1 MNLHHLYLSCYVV
14 FPSLLCSCT
23 GREIS
28 ISLTCF
34 SPELSRLYPRIPF
47 VNSKEQTSETY
58 QRQVIFFFLTSGMQI
73 FPFFSFFWNSPLW
86 KYFIFCFPLYLLD
99 VILHLLKIWGSS
111 KQTHLFKVT
120 NPGRG
125 RAVLVP
131 RQRWPKGQEQP
142 RHHVGHP
149 SPIAHW
155 SALWTKNT
163 SSVPTVSP
171 VHFAWAGVMVW
182 GVLPHLIVRFP
193 WPWR

>member
-1 MNLHHLYLSCYVV
+1 MWYFLHFSAAVQEGKSLFLWHVSPQNFRGYTPEFHL
-14 FPSLLCSCT
+14 
-23 GREIS
+23 
-28 ISLTCF
+28 LT
-34 SPELSRLYPRIPF
+34 
-47 VNSKEQTSETY
+47 
-58 QRQVIFFFLTSGMQI
+58 QRNRPQKLTRDRWFFFLTSGMQI

-193 WPWR
+193 WPWS